1 MPASFYFIQGVRMN
15 ARKSFATALVAS
27 ASVWALLP
35 IGCGGG
41 SSRDVDPKGEGAHIA
56 EAAGAVSSF
65 ISENKGKVPTSTDDI
80 KDWAAK
86 KGIDAEKLVSTR
98 DHEPYAVY
106 QVNMGGMGK
115 QIVLTEKTGV
125 KGKKFA
131 FSSANPSRLGSES
144 TDEQI
149 QTMIKGTGPMTGPP
163 GR

>member
-1 MPASFYFIQGVRMN
+1 MN
-15 ARKSFATALVAS
+15 ARKSFAAAPGACVPI
-27 ASVWALLP
+27 WALLL
-35 IGCGGG
+35 IGCGGS
-41 SSRDVDPKGEGAHIA
+41 SSRDVNPKGEAAHIA
-56 EAAGAVSSF
+56 EAAGAVSNF
-65 ISENKGKVPTSTDDI
+65 MSENKGKVPTSTDDI

-106 QVNMGGMGK
+106 QVDMGGMGK
-115 QIVLTEKTGV
+115 QIVLTEKTGA

-149 QTMIKGTGPMTGPP
+149 QTMIKGTGPMPTTGPP
-163 GR
+163 KR

>member
-1 MPASFYFIQGVRMN
+1 VPI
-15 ARKSFATALVAS
+15 L
-27 ASVWALLP
+27 ALLT

-41 SSRDVDPKGEGAHIA
+41 SSSRNVDPKGEAAHIA

-65 ISENKGKVPTSTDDI
+65 MSENKGKVPSSSDDI

-86 KGIDAEKLVSTR
+86 KGIAAEKLVSTR

-106 QVNMGGMGK
+106 QVDMGGMGK

-125 KGKKFA
+125 KGKKFV
-131 FSSANPSRLGSES
+131 FHPMNPSRLGAED
-144 TDEQI
+144 TEEQV
-149 QTMIKGTGPMTGPP
+149 QTLIKGTGPMTGPP